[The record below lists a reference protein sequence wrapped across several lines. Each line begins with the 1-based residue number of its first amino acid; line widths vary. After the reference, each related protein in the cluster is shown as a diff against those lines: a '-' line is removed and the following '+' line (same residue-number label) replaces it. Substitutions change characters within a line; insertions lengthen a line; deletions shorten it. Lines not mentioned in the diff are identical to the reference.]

1 MSDSWSLHPRTILT
15 EVGTGLPYHLGRLV
29 GKSLYLFLV
38 VHPPEEQAVVA
49 KLREQSGHLPGMA
62 ERVDLPADVR
72 PAALAKR
79 VVQLSDETKS

>member
-1 MSDSWSLHPRTILT
+1 MSGSWPLYPRAVIT

-29 GKSLYLFLV
+29 GKSLYFLLV
-38 VHPPEEQAVVA
+38 VQPPEEQAVVA
-49 KLREQSGHLPGMA
+49 KLREQRGHLPGMA

-79 VVQLSDETKS
+79 VVQLSDKTKS